1 MERKASFIFDH
12 FTIPHCSYVM
22 YCVIFKLPVQ
32 TIYLISF
39 PTAYPFLPIFFID
52 LARILFTWLFL
63 YMLLDVTKLRLRS
76 VLKFKIRVLVFVL
89 KAFYH
94 VKLFN
99 KSETIYRRSK
109 NCSDRRA
116 KKLIMAKLVRTIP
129 LFFFAKFQY

>member
-1 MERKASFIFDH
+1 
-12 FTIPHCSYVM
+12 
-22 YCVIFKLPVQ
+22 
-32 TIYLISF
+32 
-39 PTAYPFLPIFFID
+39 
-52 LARILFTWLFL
+52 
-63 YMLLDVTKLRLRS
+63 MLLDVTKLRLRS

-89 KAFYH
+89 KTFGP

-129 LFFFAKFQY
+129 LFFFAKFQYWKLENKTNYLHFIDWRRRH